1 MAKKTTKKTSA
12 RRKAKKSSNGGARR
26 RWTDDIKL
34 SFGKENPN
42 REGSA
47 AYKMYEA
54 IKDMK
59 TVGAARA
66 KVAKAKLEKRDGHFP
81 VMLRVWSEKGT
92 LKVSA

>member
-1 MAKKTTKKTSA
+1 MAKKTAKKTSA
-12 RRKAKKSSNGGARR
+12 RRTKKAATNGGARR
-26 RWTDDIKL
+26 RWTDETKL

-66 KVAKAKLEKRDGHFP
+66 KVMKAKLEKRDGHFP
-81 VMLRVWSEKGT
+81 VMLRVWADKGT